1 MYCINNQERRDI
13 IRLLET
19 LKETLLVGKSL
30 RRANMVRVAGLL
42 IQQLKKKQQFH
53 NNLIKQ
59 LTNDYLQNGNN
70 IRKQRKRRAE
80 P

>member
-1 MYCINNQERRDI
+1 MFLISNQERRDI
-13 IRLLET
+13 IRMLET
-19 LKETLLVGKSL
+19 LRETLPAGKSL

-42 IQQLKKKQQFH
+42 IQQLEKKQHLH
-53 NNLIKQ
+53 NDLIKQ

>member
-1 MYCINNQERRDI
+1 MYCISNQERRDI

-19 LKETLLVGKSL
+19 LRETLPVGKSP

-42 IQQLKKKQQFH
+42 IKQLKMKQQFH

-59 LTNDYLQNGNN
+59 LTNAYLQNGNN
-70 IRKQRKRRAE
+70 IRKQRKRPAE

>member
-1 MYCINNQERRDI
+1 MFLISNQERRDI
-13 IRLLET
+13 IRMLET
-19 LKETLLVGKSL
+19 LRETLPVGKSL
-30 RRANMVRVAGLL
+30 RRANMVCVAGLL
-42 IQQLKKKQQFH
+42 IQQLKKKQHLH
-53 NNLIKQ
+53 NDLIKQ